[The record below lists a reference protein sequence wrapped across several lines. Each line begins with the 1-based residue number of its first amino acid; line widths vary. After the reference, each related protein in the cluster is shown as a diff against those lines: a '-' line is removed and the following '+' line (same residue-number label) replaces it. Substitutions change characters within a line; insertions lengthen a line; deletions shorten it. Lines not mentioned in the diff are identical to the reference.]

1 MTNFTLESLQNANE
15 KLLNKV
21 NSMNL
26 SNAVCSPTQ
35 VITSSDGVV
44 FMEMIVSYDTT
55 DETGGLESIITNVE

>member
-1 MTNFTLESLQNANE
+1 
-15 KLLNKV
+15 
-21 NSMNL
+21 MNL
-26 SNAVCSPTQ
+26 SNAVCSPAQ